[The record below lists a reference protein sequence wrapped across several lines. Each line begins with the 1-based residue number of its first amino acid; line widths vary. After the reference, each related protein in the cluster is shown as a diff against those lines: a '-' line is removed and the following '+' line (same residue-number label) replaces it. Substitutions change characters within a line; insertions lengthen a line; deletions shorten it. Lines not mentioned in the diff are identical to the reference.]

1 MYKVKKF
8 QDSIPGFGTK
18 AEKRF
23 EMIRKLSKNFT
34 VKNETARQMDELLF
48 DELNDSKNAD
58 FKFTGPNVFSEENK
72 ALESA
77 ITLIED
83 DVIGGRT
90 VAEIKASHAGFS
102 NGQEYVYISK
112 GKVHV
117 DKLGGKKVKYSFP
130 IQYLYNEIM
139 ESTGREY
146 TNEQIRKSPK
156 AMSKPKSSRPKISY
170 EKAKKVEMIDE
181 EVKFIKRYLNLHK
194 KKVEQKQILSLLNA
208 LQRAILERRIRKD
221 SKYAKEIKY
230 MQEKLIG
237 LYNFMRKN
245 KKSVMEVEIEKKTLQ
260 SFTEIA
266 GSLTVMDETKI
277 LKRYVGIQGKEIDKA
292 KAEKLI
298 TALERAAKNG
308 NFEGDDAYLKRIN
321 VIYDSLYKFVEKAK
335 KGDRLELHENALNG
349 IESVLGC
356 TENRD
361 CGCDD
366 EGESLRGIEPTTTEK
381 PTRNLMN
388 SMEFAKMEF
397 ETLGFRGKWLDLIGD
412 PAEGFTAMVFG
423 KPKMGKSFLCI
434 DFAGYLTRNH
444 GKTLYVAKEEKLD
457 KTLQDKLNDKN
468 VKHPMLDVSDYLPED
483 LNDYEFIFL
492 DSVNTLGLNP
502 DDLRHL
508 KEMNPTKSFIYIF
521 QTTKEGNFRGANT
534 FQHDVD
540 VVIEIPERGKAVQF
554 GRFNQ
559 GGEMEIFKDA
569 AQ

>member
-34 VKNETARQMDELLF
+34 VKNETALQMDELLF

-58 FKFTGPNVFSEENK
+58 FKLKGPNVFSEENK

-156 AMSKPKSSRPKISY
+156 PMSKPKSSRPKISY
-170 EKAKKVEMIDE
+170 EKAKKVEMILE
-181 EVKFIKRYLNLHK
+181 EVKFIKRYVMLHK
-194 KKVEQKQILSLLNA
+194 KKVEQKQVLSLLNS

-245 KKSVMEVEIEKKTLQ
+245 KRTVMEVEIEKKTLE
-260 SFTEIA
+260 SFTKIA
-266 GSLTVMDETKI
+266 GSLVVMAETNI
-277 LKRYVGIQGKEIDKA
+277 LKRYIGLQGKEIDKE

-298 TALERAAKNG
+298 SALERAAKNG

-356 TENRD
+356 AENPD

-366 EGESLRGIEPTTTEK
+366 EDNSLRGIEPTTSEK
-381 PTRNLMN
+381 PARNLMN
-388 SMEFAKMEF
+388 SMDFAKMEF

-434 DFAGYLTRNH
+434 DFAGYLARNH

-483 LNDYEFIFL
+483 LSDYEFIFL

-502 DDLRHL
+502 DDLRAL
-508 KEMNPTKSFIYIF
+508 KEQNPTKSFIYIF

-559 GGEMEIFKDA
+559 GGEMEIFK
-569 AQ
+569 QIT